1 MCDQGF
7 FDKVREDFPI
17 LERRI
22 NGKPPIYFDSACTSL
37 VPHQVITALNKYYT
51 DYSACGG
58 LRSDHWF
65 AEEVSQLIDG
75 DTEAGIIG
83 TRQSIAK
90 LINAQSEQEIIFTQN
105 TTHAINMVALGFNF
119 KPGDVVLLTGREHNS
134 NLVPWLRLQKEGLI
148 KVIHTATDLKDTFD
162 LDAYE
167 QCFKSNK
174 IRLVSIVY
182 TSNVTG
188 VTLPVKEMITIAH
201 QYGARVLL
209 DGAQAVP
216 HQTVDVRALNADF
229 LAFSMHKMCGPRGIG
244 VLYAKSELIGREL
257 GKEKTEY
264 DFIESVIVGGGT
276 VRNTTY
282 NSYEPKIGIGGFEAG
297 IQDYAGIIASG
308 VAARYLQQIGIDRIA
323 VHEELLNSYL
333 SRKLLDRYGETG
345 WFTIIGPEEASLRGG
360 ILTFVIQR
368 PNAIG
373 ISKELSD
380 KNNIMIR
387 DGVFCVH
394 SYFNQQFGSNWI
406 RPRSPREQ
414 RMIYRISFYLYN
426 TISECDIFLDTLDV
440 IINERSYRLY

>member
-1 MCDQGF
+1 M
-7 FDKVREDFPI
+7 VT
-17 LERRI
+17 
-22 NGKPPIYFDSACTSL
+22 SA
-37 VPHQVITALNKYYT
+37 
-51 DYSACGG
+51 
-58 LRSDHWF
+58 
-65 AEEVSQLIDG
+65 
-75 DTEAGIIG
+75 
-83 TRQSIAK
+83 
-90 LINAQSEQEIIFTQN
+90 
-105 TTHAINMVALGFNF
+105 
-119 KPGDVVLLTGREHNS
+119 
-134 NLVPWLRLQKEGLI
+134 KEGLI

-229 LAFSMHKMCGPRGIG
+229 LAFSMHKICGPRGIG
-244 VLYAKSELIGREL
+244 VLYAKSELIGREV

-323 VHEELLNSYL
+323 VHEELLNSYSL
-333 SRKLLDRYGETG
+333 VNYLIAMVKQDG
-345 WFTIIGPEEASLRGG
+345 FTIIGPEEASLRGG

-394 SYFNQQFGSNWI
+394 SYFNQQFW
-406 RPRSPREQ
+406 
-414 RMIYRISFYLYN
+414 
-426 TISECDIFLDTLDV
+426 
-440 IINERSYRLY
+440 

>member
-1 MCDQGF
+1 M
-7 FDKVREDFPI
+7 
-17 LERRI
+17 
-22 NGKPPIYFDSACTSL
+22 
-37 VPHQVITALNKYYT
+37 
-51 DYSACGG
+51 
-58 LRSDHWF
+58 RSDHWF